1 MSIQHN
7 TSKKGFFMFFFPETL
22 KVANVLSRGPLE
34 LGSCVNI
41 DCVNALEGKKTI
53 RLVSVLSFLSIVG
66 ISPKDRYVLQSLDKF
81 LTHPAIRSRRANS
94 ILERLH
100 NGYIV
105 KDVAGDQM
113 FVDYRIV
120 TDFCR
125 LMLSL
130 RRVGKLTGSY
140 LEYAGNCETF
150 MLALADVGLA
160 ALIDEATGYDKI
172 KKRREYQELFKDFI
186 REEHSD
192 WVKEFP
198 NEFFEQLYRVYHCE
212 RVGRNHPSFFAHV
225 ITKYIYWPLA
235 DSHGA
240 ILEQLKEKDPIV
252 SKNGRRYRLHQFLT
266 EEVGKAALR
275 LHIGSIIT
283 LLALS
288 NDKGMFKRIFA
299 RRYPKAGDQMEF
311 NFDEV

>member
-1 MSIQHN
+1 MNIHN
-7 TSKKGFFMFFFPETL
+7 NTPKKGFPMFFFPKNL
-22 KVANVLSRGPLE
+22 RVANVVSRGSLD
-34 LGSCVNI
+34 LRTVDNI
-41 DCVNALEGKKTI
+41 DCVNALEGKKSI

-66 ISPKDRYVLQSLDKF
+66 ISHQDKYVLRSLDKF
-81 LTHPAIRSRRANS
+81 LTHPTIRSRRADS
-94 ILERLH
+94 VLERLH
-100 NGYIV
+100 NGYVV
-105 KDVAGDQM
+105 KDIAGDQM

-130 RRVGKLTGSY
+130 RRAGKLGEGY
-140 LEYAGNCETF
+140 LDYAANCEMF

-172 KKRREYQELFKDFI
+172 KKKREYQELFKDFI

-192 WVKEFP
+192 WVREFP
-198 NEFFEQLYRVYHCE
+198 NEFFEHLYRVYHCE
-212 RVGRNHPSFFAHV
+212 RTGRNHPSFFAHV